1 MIIVETG
8 SSQAENIGK
17 LLPSIGQA
25 YRQVYACWVQFEK
38 DSGNFNARWTWNIE
52 MVLSL
57 SFFLLFHCSSNS
69 IKLWNNCNS
78 FIQSRDRCN
87 FMKLV
92 KNIEIYRVKI
102 CNLYIILYIYIYIEE
117 QLNFFATEIFELL
130 NRLVYII
137 NYHFINSCSD

>member
-1 MIIVETG
+1 MVNFAYIHTRWTRTSERICPVKFETRTKASII
-8 SSQAENIGK
+8 ND
-17 LLPSIGQA
+17 
-25 YRQVYACWVQFEK
+25 Y
-38 DSGNFNARWTWNIE
+38 SGNRKFASREYRKIIAFDWTSVSTGVRVLSAIWKRFRELNARWTWNIE

-92 KNIEIYRVKI
+92 KKI
-102 CNLYIILYIYIYIEE
+102 SKYIG
-117 QLNFFATEIFELL
+117 
-130 NRLVYII
+130 
-137 NYHFINSCSD
+137 

>member
-1 MIIVETG
+1 MVNFAYIHTRWTRTSERICPVKFETRTKASIINDYSG
-8 SSQAENIGK
+8 NRNSQAENIGK

-92 KNIEIYRVKI
+92 KKI
-102 CNLYIILYIYIYIEE
+102 SKYIG
-117 QLNFFATEIFELL
+117 
-130 NRLVYII
+130 
-137 NYHFINSCSD
+137 